1 MMMSERSNHEKRS
14 VARVVGSREI
24 LPSQFNPVDPF
35 FFRNPLFSLGFL
47 FQRSG
52 FRCGKAE
59 GEQELTTIPIGKGRS

>member
-35 FFRNPLFSLGFL
+35 FFAILFFLLVFFSRGQVLGVGRPRENRN
-47 FQRSG
+47 
-52 FRCGKAE
+52 
-59 GEQELTTIPIGKGRS
+59 